1 MIKIYLLSKVFKLT
15 DDELSN
21 IRRIFTFTVVIYAKA
36 WFLSPLP
43 TSAALNDLSFH
54 YNVLKYREIEPAVA
68 FRVLQSIRNHLWY
81 STGQLV
87 TLALADSHLG
97 ADEKEELAKT
107 LHSMPRIPIP
117 MGKPDFPVIDWS
129 NHVLARPH
137 LASLVTPNSWLI
149 FNMLGLDGP
158 QDWLQM
164 PCTMWPVFSEYR
176 KFSAFATNLPVTNDL
191 AERGIHLITQF
202 INKSSNEEQRQALLQ
217 VVEYQRN
224 LLPDL
229 TKKNLSK
236 C

>member
-1 MIKIYLLSKVFKLT
+1 MSKGIYVIKIYLLSKVFKLT

-97 ADEKEELAKT
+97 ADRRKNWLRLFIVCQGFQFLWANQT
-107 LHSMPRIPIP
+107 
-117 MGKPDFPVIDWS
+117 
-129 NHVLARPH
+129 
-137 LASLVTPNSWLI
+137 SL
-149 FNMLGLDGP
+149 
-158 QDWLQM
+158 
-164 PCTMWPVFSEYR
+164 
-176 KFSAFATNLPVTNDL
+176 
-191 AERGIHLITQF
+191 
-202 INKSSNEEQRQALLQ
+202 
-217 VVEYQRN
+217 
-224 LLPDL
+224 
-229 TKKNLSK
+229 
-236 C
+236 